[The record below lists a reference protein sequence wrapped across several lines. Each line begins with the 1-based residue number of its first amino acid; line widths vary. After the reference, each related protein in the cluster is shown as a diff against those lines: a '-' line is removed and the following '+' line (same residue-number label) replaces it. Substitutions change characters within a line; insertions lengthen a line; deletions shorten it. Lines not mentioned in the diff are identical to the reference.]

1 MSRKSKNNIFKNMT
15 KEELNNEIS
24 KYTNS
29 YRIYQ
34 RLIALRLL
42 SDGHTYTETSEIL
55 NVSYQTVSRWA
66 KMCEEKGLKGIIPKF
81 GGGRPSFLTKEEKE
95 KLDEIILK
103 TPNMTMK
110 DVHKIILDEFNVNY
124 SMKQVGQIVKQLGY
138 NYSKAYPKFSKTPKD
153 AEKTLKKT

>member
-15 KEELNNEIS
+15 KEELDNELS
-24 KYTNS
+24 KNTIPH
-29 YRIYQ
+29 RIYQ

-42 SDGHTYTETSEIL
+42 SEGYTYADTSKIL

-66 KMCEEKGLKGIIPKF
+66 KMCEKEGLKGIIPKF
-81 GGGRPSFLTKEEKE
+81 GGGRPSFLTEEEKE
-95 KLDEIILK
+95 KLGEIILK

-124 SMKQVGQIVKQLGY
+124 SMKQVGQIVK
-138 NYSKAYPKFSKTPKD
+138 TIRI
-153 AEKTLKKT
+153 

>member
-15 KEELNNEIS
+15 KEELDNEIS
-24 KYTNS
+24 KYTIS
-29 YRIYQ
+29 HRIYQ

-42 SDGHTYTETSEIL
+42 SEGYTYADTSKIL

-66 KMCEEKGLKGIIPKF
+66 KMCEKEGLKGIIPKF
-81 GGGRPSFLTKEEKE
+81 GGGRPSFLTEEEKE
-95 KLDEIILK
+95 KLGEIILK

-124 SMKQVGQIVKQLGY
+124 SMKQVGQIVK
-138 NYSKAYPKFSKTPKD
+138 TIRI
-153 AEKTLKKT
+153 